1 MNRSK
6 EIKKV
11 SENSAYDIVVIGGG
25 ASGLGAAVDAASR
38 GYKTLLLES
47 HDFAKGTSSRSTK
60 LVHGGVRYLQQGNI
74 SLVREALKERGL
86 LAKNA
91 AHLVRTLDFVIPN
104 YKWWQGYYYN
114 FGLWLYDRLAGS
126 LSLGKTRRVNKEKT
140 IQRIGNIEPH
150 ELKSGV
156 IYTDGQFDDSR
167 LAISLAQTIIDEDG
181 TAINYMKVTDLL
193 KDDQNKVIGVAAED
207 QLGDQHLQ
215 IKAKAVINATGI
227 FTDDVLNMNNPD
239 HQKMIMPSQGV
250 HLVMDKSF
258 LDGDDAI
265 MIPKTSDGRVL
276 FVVPWHHRV
285 LVGTTDTL
293 MKEGTFE
300 PKALKKEINFILSNA
315 RQYLSRKPT
324 KDDIK
329 AVYAGM
335 RPLAAPKEGSKK
347 TKEVSRSHKVIVD
360 KTGLI
365 TLTGGKW
372 TTYRKMAED
381 VIDKAIEVH
390 RLEKRA
396 CKTENLSIHGNLP
409 QNEVDMKSHL
419 YVYGSD
425 IPKVRALEK
434 ETPLYAERLHPDHD
448 NTVAEVIWAL
458 REEMAE
464 RLEDVL
470 ARRTRL
476 LFLDAKAAIDI
487 APKVAE
493 VIKEELQWTDQ
504 KVQEEIKDF
513 TRVAQNYLIEP
524 YRPKKIKLNY

>member
-1 MNRSK
+1 MDRNTEMKKLSK
-6 EIKKV
+6 DLI
-11 SENSAYDIVVIGGG
+11 YDFIVIGGG
-25 ASGLGAAVDAASR
+25 ASGLGSAVDAASR

-91 AHLVRTLDFVIPN
+91 AHLVRTLGFVIPN

-126 LSLGKTRRVNKEKT
+126 LSLGRTRRINKEKT
-140 IQRIGNIEPH
+140 INRIGNIEP
-150 ELKSGV
+150 EGLKSGV

-167 LAISLAQTIIDEDG
+167 LAVSLAQTIVDEGG
-181 TAINYMKVTDLL
+181 TVINYMKVVNLI
-193 KDDQNKVIGVAAED
+193 KDDQNKVIGVVAED
-207 QLGDQHLQ
+207 QLGNQRFD
-215 IKAKAVINATGI
+215 IKARAVINATGI
-227 FTDDVLNMNNPD
+227 FTDEVLNMNNPN
-239 HQKMIMPSQGV
+239 HRKMIMPSQGV

-293 MKEGTFE
+293 MEEGTFE
-300 PKALKKEINFILSNA
+300 PRALEKEINFILTNA
-315 RQYLSRKPT
+315 QQYLAKKPS

-390 RLEKRA
+390 QLESHP
-396 CKTENLSIHGNLP
+396 CQTENLSIHGNLP
-409 QNEVDMKSHL
+409 SQEVNMKNHL

-425 IPKVRALEK
+425 IPQLRALEK
-434 ETPLYAERLHPDHD
+434 QNPYYAKRLHPDHD
-448 NTVAEVIWAL
+448 NTIAEVIWAI
-458 REEMAE
+458 RKEMAE
-464 RLEDVL
+464 RVEDVL

-476 LFLDAKAAIDI
+476 LFLDAKAAIDV
-487 APKVAE
+487 APKIAE
-493 VIKEELQWTDQ
+493 IFQEELDWSDDRV
-504 KVQEEIKDF
+504 KGEVQDF
-513 TRVAQNYLIEP
+513 IRVAQNYLIAP
-524 YRPKKIKLNY
+524 YPPKEN

>member
-1 MNRSK
+1 MNRNK
-6 EIKKV
+6 EISKIKT
-11 SENSAYDIVVIGGG
+11 NSVYDFVIIGGG

-38 GYKTLLLES
+38 GYKTLLVES

-74 SLVREALKERGL
+74 SLVKEALKERGL

-91 AHLVRTLDFVIPN
+91 AHIVRTLDFVIPN
-104 YKWWQGYYYN
+104 YKWWQGYFYN

-126 LSLGKTRRVNKEKT
+126 LSLGRTRRVNKEET
-140 IQRIGNIEPH
+140 IKHIGNIEPKG
-150 ELKSGV
+150 LKSGV

-167 LAISLAQTIIDEDG
+167 LAVNLAQTIIDQGG
-181 TAINYMKVTDLL
+181 TAVNYMKVTGLI
-193 KDDQNKVIGVAAED
+193 KDDNNKVIGVTLED
-207 QLGDQHLQ
+207 QLENQHFE

-239 HQKMIMPSQGV
+239 HGKMIMPSQGV

-258 LDGDDAI
+258 LGGDDAI

-276 FVVPWHHRV
+276 FVVPWHHRL

-300 PKALKKEINFILSNA
+300 PKALDKEIDFIMANA
-315 RQYLSRKPT
+315 QQYLAKKPT
-324 KDDIK
+324 KKDVK

-372 TTYRKMAED
+372 TTYRRMAED

-390 RLEKRA
+390 QLENRA
-396 CKTENLSIHGNLP
+396 CKTKKLSIHGNLP
-409 QNEVDMKSHL
+409 HKEVDMSSHL
-419 YVYGSD
+419 YVYGTD
-425 IPKVRALEK
+425 IPKLRALENEK
-434 ETPLYAERLHPDHD
+434 PEYAKRLHPDHD
-448 NTVAEVIWAL
+448 NTVAEIIWAI

-464 RLEDVL
+464 RIEDAL

-476 LFLDAKAAIDI
+476 LFLDAKAAIDV
-487 APKVAE
+487 APDVAKIFSQELNWPEEKVE
-493 VIKEELQWTDQ
+493 
-504 KVQEEIKDF
+504 EEIADF

-524 YRPKKIKLNY
+524 YHPTRK